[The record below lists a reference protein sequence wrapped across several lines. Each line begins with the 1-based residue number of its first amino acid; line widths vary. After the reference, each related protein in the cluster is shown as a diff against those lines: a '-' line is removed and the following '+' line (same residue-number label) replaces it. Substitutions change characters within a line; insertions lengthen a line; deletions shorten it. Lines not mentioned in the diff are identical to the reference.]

1 MASDGLSNMEFRAS
15 RVQNDQD
22 VLVSLPMYAI
32 MAGVSVNE
40 INYEDFS
47 IRVKKEYVNVD
58 DLRKLNEDFAAYMSK
73 MESLVPEE
81 DNTYKNF
88 FNFDYWLKGNEEHF
102 KNNGKQLDS
111 IFSVIVLIS
120 MGLCFFSL
128 ASSVSANIY
137 D

>member
-58 DLRKLNEDFAAYMSK
+58 DLRKLNEDFAAFMSK

>member
-47 IRVKKEYVNVD
+47 IRVKGYFRVN
-58 DLRKLNEDFAAYMSK
+58 RIEKSTHK
-73 MESLVPEE
+73 SP
-81 DNTYKNF
+81 
-88 FNFDYWLKGNEEHF
+88 
-102 KNNGKQLDS
+102 Q
-111 IFSVIVLIS
+111 
-120 MGLCFFSL
+120 
-128 ASSVSANIY
+128 
-137 D
+137 